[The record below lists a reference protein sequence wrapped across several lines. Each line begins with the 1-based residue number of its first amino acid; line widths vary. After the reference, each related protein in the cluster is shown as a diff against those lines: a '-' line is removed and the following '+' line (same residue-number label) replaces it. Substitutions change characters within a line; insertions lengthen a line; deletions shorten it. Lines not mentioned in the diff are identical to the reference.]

1 MVLNLATT
9 GIAAFPVWLEAHGG
23 NASDKKV
30 LEAAASRMHNFCKH
44 LQDAP
49 DIVYVGDAAFYEK
62 CVKALVEFKWLSRVP
77 ENLNEEKNGLIK
89 RIFAISGLNLMEAIA
104 VRCFWNLEII
114 ENMQVVVVPS

>member
-1 MVLNLATT
+1 M
-9 GIAAFPVWLEAHGG
+9 EAHSG

-49 DIVYVGDAAFYEK
+49 DFLYVGDVAFYEK

-77 ENLNEEKNGLIK
+77 ENLNEAKKWLNQEDICYQWIERAYRCTLFEEACYSSVEQCWVLVHSRKQLKEKIK
-89 RIFAISGLNLMEAIA
+89 LWTKR
-104 VRCFWNLEII
+104 
-114 ENMQVVVVPS
+114 

>member
-62 CVKALVEFKWLSRVP
+62 CVKALVEFKWLSHVP
-77 ENLNEEKNGLIK
+77 ENLNEVKK
-89 RIFAISGLNLMEAIA
+89 WLNQEDICYQWIELDGGY
-104 VRCFWNLEII
+104 RCTLLLE
-114 ENMQVVVVPS
+114 S